1 MSPQL
6 SKRIQAM
13 QASPIRK
20 LVPFAD
26 QAKQQGTHVFHLNIG
41 QPDIP
46 TPSVYFDALKE
57 YNDSVVSYAHS
68 AGLVSLREAIAQY
81 YQREGYAYQTTD
93 ILITTGGSEALMF
106 AITAV
111 CDPSDSML
119 IPEPFYT
126 NYNGFSQTSGVQVI
140 AVPTVLEEQFR
151 LPAKSVWQRLIQ
163 PHTKAILLNN
173 PANPTGAALTLDECR
188 MIKELVLEH
197 DLFLIIDEVYREF
210 IYDAEF
216 FSLAK
221 DPALKEHVII
231 IDSISKRFSACGA
244 RIGSLAAKNALVIQN
259 ALKIAQSRLSVATV
273 EQLAAVR
280 LYQLPQTFF
289 EPIKEEY
296 QARRD
301 IVITALQ
308 AMPGVKVL
316 APQGAFYVMA
326 DLGIEDSEAFAIWML
341 REFSHQQQTVMVAPG
356 AGFYATPGKGL
367 SEVRIAYVLQGTE
380 LQQAMSVLAQ
390 GLQTYR
396 ARALKA
402 SR

>member
-1 MSPQL
+1 MSPTL
-6 SKRIQAM
+6 SNRIQAM

-46 TPSVYFDALKE
+46 TPSVYFDALKD

-68 AGLVSLREAIAQY
+68 AGLYPLREAISQY
-81 YQREGYAYQTTD
+81 YNRVGYSYRADD
-93 ILITTGGSEALMF
+93 ILITTGGSEALNF

-111 CDPSDSML
+111 CDPSDSIL

-126 NYNGFSQTSGVQVI
+126 NYNGFSQASGVEVI
-140 AVPTVLEEQFR
+140 AVPTSLDTEFH
-151 LPAKSVWQRLIQ
+151 LPKKSVWTSLLQ
-163 PHTKAILLNN
+163 PNTKAILLNN

-197 DLFLIIDEVYREF
+197 QLFLIIDEVYREF

-221 DPALKEHVII
+221 DPALTDYVIV

-244 RIGSLAAKNALVIQN
+244 RIGSLASRNADVIQQC
-259 ALKIAQSRLSVATV
+259 LKIAQSRLSVATV
-273 EQLAAVR
+273 EQLAAIR

-289 EPIKEEY
+289 DPIKEEY

-301 IVITALQ
+301 IVISSLQ
-308 AMPGVKVL
+308 AIPGVKVL

-341 REFSHQQQTVMVAPG
+341 QEFSYNNQTVMVAPG

-367 SEVRIAYVLQGTE
+367 SEVRIAYVLQGDE
-380 LQQAMSVLAQ
+380 LRQAMNVLAQ
-390 GLQTYR
+390 GLQTYQSMR
-396 ARALKA
+396 
-402 SR
+402 